1 MNTNCK
7 QHLGMVAGLVSLVC
21 LVIGFPVSGFAGEE
35 NAYLLQR
42 LKAGHSFIVM
52 RHAVAPGTGD
62 PANFSLRDCSTQ
74 RNLSDT
80 GRKQALAIG
89 ETLRANG
96 IVEAQVFSSQ
106 WCRCLET
113 AELLK
118 LGAVREL
125 PPLNSFFQKFER
137 RDIQTEN
144 LQKWLDTRNFTIP
157 HVLVTHQVNITAL
170 TGYSPVSGEMV
181 IAHRSKDGDIEV
193 LGSIATE

>member
-1 MNTNCK
+1 MI
-7 QHLGMVAGLVSLVC
+7 AGLISLVC
-21 LVIGFPVSGFAGEE
+21 LVIGFPVAGFAGEE

-42 LKAGHSFIVM
+42 LEAGHSFIVM
-52 RHAVAPGTGD
+52 RHAIAPGTGD

-74 RNLSDT
+74 RNLSDI

-96 IVEAQVFSSQ
+96 IIKAKVFSSQ

-125 PPLNSFFQKFER
+125 PPLNSFFQKYEH
-137 RDIQTEN
+137 RDVQTKN
-144 LQKWLDTRNFTIP
+144 LQKWLNTRDFTIP

-170 TGYSPVSGEMV
+170 TGYYPASGEMV
-181 IAHRSKDGDIEV
+181 IVQRSNSGDIEV
-193 LGSIATE
+193 VGTIKTKADYQ